1 MEYRAL
7 GNTGLTVS
15 AIGYGASPLGGVYGS
30 IDVDEGIR
38 AVHTALDLGVNIIDV
53 APYYGATV
61 AEAVLGRA
69 LRGVERSSYIL
80 ATKVGRYGD
89 DEFDFSAARV
99 TRSVDESLA
108 RLGIEYVDLIQ
119 CHDVEFGDLDMI
131 AEETVAALRDLRE
144 AGKVRFIGVT
154 GYPLDP
160 LAYLAER
167 AGLDTVLSYCRYTLA
182 DRALLGWTD
191 RFARAGAGVINA
203 SPIGM
208 GLLTQAG
215 PPAWHPAGPALR
227 AAAAR
232 AAEVCRARGVD
243 IARVAFQFSVAPPQF
258 ATTVVGTASAER
270 IARNIAW
277 AEQPADE
284 ELLRDID
291 DVLAPVRD
299 TTWPTGRP
307 ENWAARPE
315 PQR

>member
-1 MEYRAL
+1 MEYRVL

-15 AIGYGASPLGGVYGS
+15 AIGYGASPLGGVYGA
-30 IDVDEGIR
+30 IDVNEGIR
-38 AVHTALDLGVNIIDV
+38 TVRTALDLGVNIIDV

-61 AEAVLGRA
+61 AETVLGRA
-69 LRGVERSSYIL
+69 LRGVDRASYVL

-89 DEFDFSAARV
+89 DDFDFSAARV

-108 RLGIEYVDLIQ
+108 RLGVEYVDLIQ

-131 AEETVAALRDLRE
+131 AQETVPALRDLCDV
-144 AGKVRFIGVT
+144 GKVRFVGVT

-167 AGLDTVLSYCRYTLA
+167 SGVDTVLSYCRYTLA
-182 DRALLGWTD
+182 DHALLGWTD
-191 RFARAGAGVINA
+191 RLARAGAGVINA

-208 GLLTQAG
+208 GLLSEAG

-227 AAAAR
+227 AATAR

-243 IARVAFQFSVAPPQF
+243 IARVALQFSVAPPRF
-258 ATTVVGTASAER
+258 ATTIVGTANAER
-270 IARNIAW
+270 MARNVAW
-277 AEQPADE
+277 AGQPPDE

-291 DVLAPVRD
+291 AVLAPVRD
-299 TTWPTGRP
+299 TTWSTGRP
-307 ENWAARPE
+307 ENWAPRPE
-315 PQR
+315 PAR